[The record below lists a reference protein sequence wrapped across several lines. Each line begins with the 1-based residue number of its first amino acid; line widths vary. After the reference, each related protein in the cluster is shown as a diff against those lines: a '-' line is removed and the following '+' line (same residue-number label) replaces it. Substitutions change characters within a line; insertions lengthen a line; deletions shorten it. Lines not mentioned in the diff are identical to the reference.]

1 MLEDPDR
8 SWRIQGNLGGSYR
21 ILKLK
26 RVMMDPGGSRGIL
39 KVLRD
44 PEGS

>member
-1 MLEDPDR
+1 MLEGPDG
-8 SWRIQGNLGGSYR
+8 SWRVQGDLGGSYG
-21 ILKLK
+21 ILKIK